1 MAPAQRRRLI
11 ALLAFF
17 WICASAPA
25 DGAMIGEPVA
35 VGQSR
40 QFRLES
46 ELDFSRRE
54 VKLDDACC
62 ADSEALRL
70 MVKFSGRVHERVEL
84 FGRLG
89 GALVHTLAG
98 PGPNIHGEAGL
109 AIGGGLKATLHEQGA
124 VALGAGAQ
132 ILFHESNDG
141 SRNAD
146 IEWHEIDLFAG
157 PSIAVRPDTRV
168 YGGLLAS
175 FIVGKFRNPGML
187 ANPSGDLEAR
197 RAVGIFL
204 GGHVQVTRATLFGLE
219 LRLADE
225 VAVASR
231 IGIIF

>member
-1 MAPAQRRRLI
+1 MAS
-11 ALLAFF
+11 
-17 WICASAPA
+17 SAATP
-25 DGAMIGEPVA
+25 
-35 VGQSR
+35 SR
-40 QFRLES
+40 
-46 ELDFSRRE
+46 
-54 VKLDDACC
+54 DAT
-62 ADSEALRL
+62 R
-70 MVKFSGRVHERVEL
+70 SGRVHERVEL

-98 PGPNIHGEAGL
+98 PGPNIHGEASL

-132 ILFHESNDG
+132 VLFHETDDRGLNTSI
-141 SRNAD
+141 A
-146 IEWHEIDLFAG
+146 WHEVDLFVG
-157 PSIAVRPDTRV
+157 PSIAVRPDARV

-175 FIVGKFRNPGML
+175 FIVGKLSNGV
-187 ANPSGDLEAR
+187 DLEAR
-197 RAVGIFL
+197 RVVGIFL

>member
-1 MAPAQRRRLI
+1 MTPAQRRRLI

-17 WICASAPA
+17 CICAGAPA

-35 VGQSR
+35 VAQSR

-54 VKLDDACC
+54 VKLDGACC

-70 MVKFSGRVHERVEL
+70 MVKFSGRVHDRVEL
-84 FGRLG
+84 FGRVG
-89 GALVHTLAG
+89 GALVHTLTG
-98 PGPNIHGEAGL
+98 PGPNIHGDASL
-109 AIGGGLKATLHEQGA
+109 AIGGGVKTTLHEQGN

-132 ILFHESNDG
+132 VLFHE
-141 SRNAD
+141 AD
-146 IEWHEIDLFAG
+146 DDSLNVSIAWHEVDLFAG
-157 PSIAVRPDTRV
+157 PSIAVRPDARV

-175 FIVGKFRNPGML
+175 FIVGELSNGV
-187 ANPSGDLEAR
+187 DLEAR
-197 RAVGIFL
+197 RTVGIFL
-204 GGHVQVTRATLFGLE
+204 GGHVQVTRAALFGLE

-225 VAVASR
+225 VAISSR